1 MFDGEKYYEEAI
13 TKFNYF
19 DIGHEIPE
27 KNIFA
32 LYAPSLNTFLLVDYN
47 YRLLQKLRLI
57 LSSKI
62 RLEIINLS
70 LNTYNYNDPVLTNH
84 NCLFYKPIQ
93 AQGFQPTYINV
104 RDTINFKISKNVL
117 TQEQLDRIIELQEY
131 VFFCHNMIKDYYIFF
146 CNRFVSYEI
155 ENSLEEIHFIK
166 TILNDSTL
174 NNFFDEELN
183 HINKNLFLINI
194 IDRCLY
200 NSNDINDFMNNA
212 KIKFIEHKDVLLKD
226 YKVESLVIGHKI
238 GIFTE

>member
-1 MFDGEKYYEEAI
+1 
-13 TKFNYF
+13 
-19 DIGHEIPE
+19 
-27 KNIFA
+27 
-32 LYAPSLNTFLLVDYN
+32 
-47 YRLLQKLRLI
+47 
-57 LSSKI
+57 
-62 RLEIINLS
+62 
-70 LNTYNYNDPVLTNH
+70 
-84 NCLFYKPIQ
+84 
-93 AQGFQPTYINV
+93 
-104 RDTINFKISKNVL
+104 
-117 TQEQLDRIIELQEY
+117 
-131 VFFCHNMIKDYYIFF
+131 MIKDYYIFF